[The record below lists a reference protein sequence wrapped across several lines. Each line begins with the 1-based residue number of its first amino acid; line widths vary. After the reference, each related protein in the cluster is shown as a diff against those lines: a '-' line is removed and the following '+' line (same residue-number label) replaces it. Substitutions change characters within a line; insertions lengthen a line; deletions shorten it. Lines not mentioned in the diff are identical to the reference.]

1 MSRCRKRPRIHDAA
15 MPLSSMID
23 IVFLLLIYFIVTQKL
38 IVEDTLLGAS
48 MPGGKTVVTPPPPPP
63 QFTVDNDH
71 LNQADPALDRET
83 YVVNHR
89 RCSFDNLRDQLLRI
103 GQLNA
108 DTTIM
113 LRCGPNAPHQKLVRV
128 LDACAEAE
136 LSNLNLITDPH
147 QPFTPERFAHHYL
160 WKP

>member
-1 MSRCRKRPRIHDAA
+1 

-48 MPGGKTVVTPPPPPP
+48 MPGGKTDATPPPPRPL
-63 QFTVDNDH
+63 FTVDID
-71 LNQADPALDRET
+71 LVNQADPARDRET

-89 RCSFDNLRDQLLRI
+89 RCAFDDLRGQLLGL

-108 DTTIM
+108 DTTII

-128 LDACAEAE
+128 LDACAEAG
-136 LSNLNLITDPH
+136 LTNLNLITDPH
-147 QPFTPERFAHHYL
+147 QPFTPERFAHHYQ